1 VTRIP
6 ELEQELVAAAARLR
20 SPRRLVRP
28 AARVALAAAAL
39 AAAVV
44 IAIVGAVDH
53 DGHRGGQPSAP
64 TAPPNPDMVDHEAG
78 VAFALE
84 GRVLTVRLLPSAPH
98 ETRLKVDG
106 KRIRATCAKGFTEG
120 PGPGPGPDPRQTS
133 TRLWPAGR
141 TVMRFRFAGDI
152 SRIATTCRLEDPV
165 AGHVAFVKFRTSRPS
180 QADAEGPIPPDGIE
194 NSPEWAAFTPEQRI
208 ESTGNRWARRFAA
221 SASTDCRFT
230 AQPFCER
237 LSCEP
242 ISGPIENCTK
252 PSARYRESFR
262 DATIED
268 VVIKGQRAA
277 ARFSNGEVIELG
289 HIHGYAV
296 GGLWWID
303 KLGGNAGRNFFK

>member
-20 SPRRLVRP
+20 SPRRVVRP
-28 AARVALAAAAL
+28 AMRVALAAAAL

-53 DGHRGGQPSAP
+53 DRNRGAQPSAP
-64 TAPPNPDMVDHEAG
+64 TRPPNPDMIDHEAG

-106 KRIRATCAKGFTEG
+106 KRIRATCAKGFTDG

-141 TVMRFRFAGDI
+141 AVMRFRFAGDI

-165 AGHVAFVKFRTSRPS
+165 AGHVAFIKFRRSRPS
-180 QADAEGPIPPDGIE
+180 PASDDPVPPNGIE
-194 NSPEWAAFTPEQRI
+194 NSPQWAAFTPEQRI
-208 ESTGNRWARRFAA
+208 EEIGNRWARRFAA
-221 SASTDCRFT
+221 SGAKDCRFT
-230 AQPFCER
+230 TQPLCER
-237 LSCEP
+237 LACER
-242 ISGPIENCTK
+242 ISGPIENCTL
-252 PSARYRESFR
+252 PSRSYRESFR
-262 DATIED
+262 GATVQD
-268 VVIKGQRAA
+268 VAIKGERAA
-277 ARFSNGEVIELG
+277 ARFSNGEMTELV
-289 HIHGYAV
+289 HIDGYVA
-296 GGLWWID
+296 GGLWWIY
-303 KLGGNAGRNFFK
+303 KLGGNAGRGFFK